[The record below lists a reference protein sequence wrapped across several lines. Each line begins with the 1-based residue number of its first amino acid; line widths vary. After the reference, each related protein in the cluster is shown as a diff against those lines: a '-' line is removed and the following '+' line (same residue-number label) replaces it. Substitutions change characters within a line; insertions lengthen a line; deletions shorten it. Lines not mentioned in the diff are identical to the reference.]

1 MKKIK
6 VHVFDLKKN
15 RYFWCMEKECQRY
28 SYKLD
33 QLCFHNQKFL
43 SKIRKQGI
51 KKYSRDA
58 RDAFRLKKVT

>member
-1 MKKIK
+1 
-6 VHVFDLKKN
+6 
-15 RYFWCMEKECQRY
+15 MEKECQRY